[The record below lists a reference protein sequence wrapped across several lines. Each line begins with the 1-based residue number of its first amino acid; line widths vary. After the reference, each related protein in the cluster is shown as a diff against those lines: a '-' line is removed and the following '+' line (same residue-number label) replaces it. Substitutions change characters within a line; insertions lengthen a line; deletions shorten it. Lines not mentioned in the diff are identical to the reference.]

1 MRIAPPQGAAQ
12 RRKPQ
17 AWGYIEMATDVA
29 ALRHGRPA
37 LTREIPH
44 TVSPGLWT
52 LAWRRLR
59 SDHVGM
65 VSLVIVA
72 AFIVMMI
79 LSGVGLIAGDWN
91 REVGVNYAPPTFLGA
106 EAPAAAPAA
115 TTMSEGATPANEYKS
130 SIVDPIGDVIKAI
143 KSAGKSAKSAKGESQ
158 SAAAPP
164 TTSEAQS
171 VDPLAAVMADIRAGK
186 GVAAEAKPEE
196 RKATL
201 PLGGDKWGRDVLKK
215 TIKGS
220 ETSIFVG
227 LAAAA
232 VATFLGT
239 LFGALAGYYGKWVD
253 DFFNWFYSV
262 FSSIPYL
269 LLILAVAAVLQQ
281 KGMLTIILILG
292 LTGWTG
298 VFRLIR
304 AEYLKHKARE
314 YVQAA
319 DAIGASNPRRMFLHI
334 FPNVSHV
341 VLVNLSILVV
351 AFIKAE
357 VILSFLGFGV
367 PVDVVSWGSM
377 LNEAQN
383 ELIVGKWWQLVAAG
397 TAMALL
403 VTAFSLFTDALSDA
417 LDPKLK

>member
-1 MRIAPPQGAAQ
+1 MH
-12 RRKPQ
+12 
-17 AWGYIEMATDVA
+17 MATDVA

-37 LTREIPH
+37 LAREIPH

-115 TTMSEGATPANEYKS
+115 TTISEGATPANEYKS
-130 SIVDPIGDVIKAI
+130 SIVDPIGDVIRAI
-143 KSAGKSAKSAKGESQ
+143 KSAETSAKSAKGESQ

-164 TTSEAQS
+164 TTSAPTTSSEEKS

-239 LFGALAGYYGKWVD
+239 LFGAIAGYYGKWVD

-281 KGMLTIILILG
+281 KGILTIVLILG

-298 VFRLIR
+298 TFRLIR

-319 DAIGASNPRRMFLHI
+319 DAIGASNTRRMFIHI

-341 VLVNLSILVV
+341 VLVQMSIYAVG
-351 AFIKAE
+351 FIKAE

-383 ELIVGKWWQLVAAG
+383 ELILGKWWQLVAAG
-397 TAMALL
+397 TAMAVL
-403 VTAFSLFTDALSDA
+403 VTAFSLFTDALRDA
-417 LDPKLK
+417 LDPKLKGRVGV

>member
-37 LTREIPH
+37 LAREIPH

-91 REVGVNYAPPTFLGA
+91 REAGVNYAPPSFLGA

-115 TTMSEGATPANEYKS
+115 MTTSEGATPANEYKS
-130 SIVDPIGDVIKAI
+130 SIADPIGDVIKAI
-143 KSAGKSAKSAKGESQ
+143 KSARSESQSAASPPTTSGESQ

-164 TTSEAQS
+164 TASEEKS

-186 GVAAEAKPEE
+186 GVTAEAKPEA

-201 PLGGDKWGRDVLKK
+201 PFGGDKWGRDVLKK

-239 LFGALAGYYGKWVD
+239 LFGAVAGYYGKWVD

-262 FSSIPYL
+262 
-269 LLILAVAAVLQQ
+269 
-281 KGMLTIILILG
+281 
-292 LTGWTG
+292 
-298 VFRLIR
+298 
-304 AEYLKHKARE
+304 
-314 YVQAA
+314 
-319 DAIGASNPRRMFLHI
+319 
-334 FPNVSHV
+334 
-341 VLVNLSILVV
+341 
-351 AFIKAE
+351 
-357 VILSFLGFGV
+357 
-367 PVDVVSWGSM
+367 
-377 LNEAQN
+377 
-383 ELIVGKWWQLVAAG
+383 
-397 TAMALL
+397 
-403 VTAFSLFTDALSDA
+403 
-417 LDPKLK
+417 